1 MLFKVA
7 ISNLAA
13 RPSVKTY
20 CEKTDFYK
28 FGGPQPTELVVGEKS
43 GQWVVD

>member
-1 MLFKVA
+1 MA

-13 RPSVKTY
+13 RPSVKIY
-20 CEKTDFYK
+20 REKTDFYN
-28 FGGPQPTELVVGEKS
+28 FGGPQPTEIVVGEKS